1 MQSNPGGRSPMR
13 RLLLKSMLA
22 LPAAGALGLPGA
34 SRAAQPYPSRPI
46 RLVVPYAAGGGPDI
60 QTRKLAEVLAQQL
73 GQPVV
78 VENKVGA
85 GGILAAE
92 FVAQQPADGYTLM
105 LGASTHVTQKLLQP
119 GAKFDPSA
127 FTHIIRVG
135 VSPAVLVVGAGSPYR
150 TVADLVAAA
159 RRAPGAL
166 NYASG
171 GIGSAAHVSGAAFA
185 AAAGIDVVHV
195 PYKGSVEIV
204 PSLLKGDTQ
213 FGFPVATTALPQLAA
228 GKVRALAVTSA
239 SRAAVLPQVP
249 TLNEALGR
257 KDLDLDAWSGV
268 WAPSSLPA
276 PIVAQLHA
284 AILKAL
290 ADPGLRRLYTEM
302 GAALAPT
309 PTPEAFSRM
318 VADETAR
325 MRRVIDKNSIT
336 LE

>member
-1 MQSNPGGRSPMR
+1 MHANVGR
-13 RLLLKSMLA
+13 RLLLKSLLA
-22 LPAAGALGLPGA
+22 LPAAAALGRAGA
-34 SRAAQPYPSRPI
+34 ASPYPNRPI

-60 QTRKLAEVLAQQL
+60 QTRKLAELLAREL

-119 GAKFDPSA
+119 GAKFDPMA

-135 VSPAVLVVGAGSPYR
+135 VSPAVLVVSASLPYR
-150 TVADLVAAA
+150 NVADLVAAA
-159 RRAPGAL
+159 RRAPGTL

-185 AAAGIDVVHV
+185 SATGIDVVHV

-204 PSLLKGDTQ
+204 PSLIKGDTQ
-213 FGFPVATTALPQLAA
+213 FGFPVAATAIPQIAS
-228 GKVRALAVTSA
+228 GKARALAVTSA

-257 KDLDLDAWSGV
+257 KDLDLDAWSGI
-268 WAPSSLPA
+268 WAPPHLSA
-276 PIVAQLHA
+276 PIVARLHA
-284 AILKAL
+284 AVMQAL
-290 ADPGLRRLYTEM
+290 GDPGLRRLYAEM
-302 GAALAPT
+302 GAVLAPT
-309 PTPEAFSRM
+309 PTPEAFSRL
-318 VADETAR
+318 VADETTR
-325 MRRVIDKNSIT
+325 IRQVIDKNRIT
-336 LE
+336 IE

>member
-1 MQSNPGGRSPMR
+1 MDANHGR
-13 RLLLKSMLA
+13 RLLLKSLLA
-22 LPAAGALGLPGA
+22 LPAAAAPGPAAA
-34 SRAAQPYPSRPI
+34 SPYPNRPI

-60 QTRKLAEVLAQQL
+60 QTRKLAERLAHGL

-105 LGASTHVTQKLLQP
+105 LGASTHVAQKLLQP
-119 GAKFDPSA
+119 RARFDPMA

-135 VSPAVLVVGAGSPYR
+135 VSPSVLVVGAGSPHR
-150 TVADLVAAA
+150 TVAELATAA
-159 RRAPGAL
+159 RRAPGTL

-204 PSLLKGDTQ
+204 PSLLKGDSQ
-213 FGFPVATTALPQLAA
+213 FGFPVAATAMPQIAS

-239 SRAAVLPQVP
+239 RRAAVLPQVP
-249 TLNEALGR
+249 TLNQALGR
-257 KDLDLDAWSGV
+257 QDLDLDAWSGL
-268 WAPSSLPA
+268 WAPPRLPA
-276 PIVAQLHA
+276 AITARLHA
-284 AILKAL
+284 AVMQAL
-290 ADPGLRRLYTEM
+290 EDPGLRRFYADM
-302 GAALAPT
+302 GAVLAPT
-309 PTPEAFSRM
+309 PTPEVFSRL
-318 VADETAR
+318 VADETVR
-325 MRRVIDKNSIT
+325 LRQIIDKNRIA

>member
-1 MQSNPGGRSPMR
+1 MDANPGR
-13 RLLLKSMLA
+13 RLLLKSLLA
-22 LPAAGALGLPGA
+22 LPAAAAAG
-34 SRAAQPYPSRPI
+34 RATAANPYPSRPI

-60 QTRKLAEVLAQQL
+60 QTRKLAERLAQVL

-105 LGASTHVTQKLLQP
+105 LGASTHVAQKLLQP
-119 GAKFDPSA
+119 GAKFDPMA

-135 VSPAVLVVGAGSPYR
+135 VSPSVLVVSAGAPYR
-150 TVADLVAAA
+150 NVADLAAAA
-159 RRAPGAL
+159 RRAPGTL

-185 AAAGIDVVHV
+185 MATGIDVVHV

-213 FGFPVATTALPQLAA
+213 FGFPVAATAIPQLAS

-239 SRAAVLPQVP
+239 RRAAALPQVP

-257 KDLDLDAWSGV
+257 KDLDLDAWSGI
-268 WAPSSLPA
+268 WAPPRLPA
-276 PIVAQLHA
+276 AITARLHA
-284 AILKAL
+284 AVMQAL
-290 ADPGLRRLYTEM
+290 EDPGLRRTYADM
-302 GAALAPT
+302 GAVLAPT
-309 PTPEAFSRM
+309 PAPEAFSRL

-325 MRRVIDKNSIT
+325 LRQIIDKNRIT
-336 LE
+336 TE

>member
-1 MQSNPGGRSPMR
+1 MHANVGR
-13 RLLLKSMLA
+13 RLLLKSLLA
-22 LPAAGALGLPGA
+22 LPAAAALGRAGA
-34 SRAAQPYPSRPI
+34 ASPYPNRPI

-60 QTRKLAEVLAQQL
+60 QTRKLAELLAREL

-85 GGILAAE
+85 GGILVAE

-119 GAKFDPSA
+119 GAKFDPMA

-135 VSPAVLVVGAGSPYR
+135 VSPAVLVVSASSPYR
-150 TVADLVAAA
+150 NVADLVAAA
-159 RRAPGAL
+159 RRAPGTL

-185 AAAGIDVVHV
+185 SATGIGVVHV

-204 PSLLKGDTQ
+204 PALIKGDTQ
-213 FGFPVATTALPQLAA
+213 FGFPVAATAIPQIAS

-257 KDLDLDAWSGV
+257 KDLDLDAWSGI
-268 WAPSSLPA
+268 WAPPHLSA
-276 PIVAQLHA
+276 PVVARLHA
-284 AILKAL
+284 AVMQAL
-290 ADPGLRRLYTEM
+290 GDPGLRRLYAEM
-302 GAALAPT
+302 GAVLAPT
-309 PTPEAFSRM
+309 PTPEAFSRL
-318 VADETAR
+318 VADETTR
-325 MRRVIDKNSIT
+325 IRQVIDKNRIT
-336 LE
+336 IE

>member
-1 MQSNPGGRSPMR
+1 MHANVGR
-13 RLLLKSMLA
+13 RLLLKSLLA
-22 LPAAGALGLPGA
+22 LPAAAALGRAGA
-34 SRAAQPYPSRPI
+34 ASPYPSRPV

-60 QTRKLAEVLAQQL
+60 QTRKLAEVLAREL

-92 FVAQQPADGYTLM
+92 FVAQQPADGHTLM

-119 GAKFDPSA
+119 GAKFDPMA

-135 VSPAVLVVGAGSPYR
+135 VSPAVLVVSASSPYR

-185 AAAGIDVVHV
+185 SAVGIDVVHV

-204 PSLLKGDTQ
+204 PALVKGDTQ
-213 FGFPVATTALPQLAA
+213 FGFPVAATAIPQISG

-257 KDLDLDAWSGV
+257 KDLDLDAWSGI
-268 WAPSSLPA
+268 WAPPRLPA
-276 PIVAQLHA
+276 PIVARLHA
-284 AILKAL
+284 AVMQAL
-290 ADPGLRRLYTEM
+290 GDPGLRRLYAEM
-302 GAALAPT
+302 GAVLAPT
-309 PTPEAFSRM
+309 PTPEAFSRL
-318 VADETAR
+318 VADETTR
-325 MRRVIDKNSIT
+325 MRQVIDKNRIT
-336 LE
+336 IE